1 MRSSEKEAAS
11 SVFSLRLFSPSTKD
25 KRGTF
30 HGASPGEEKEK
41 KGDKKNREEKTS
53 RRTHLETEAVMGVP
67 LSVLGF
73 LSSATTCELQKWYL
87 ASGKGEE
94 RKW

>member
-11 SVFSLRLFSPSTKD
+11 SVFSLSVFFRLLQKI
-25 KRGTF
+25 
-30 HGASPGEEKEK
+30 KEK
-41 KGDKKNREEKTS
+41 RSTVPLLARRKKRKVTKKHREEKTS

-73 LSSATTCELQKWYL
+73 LSSATTCELQK
-87 ASGKGEE
+87 
-94 RKW
+94 